1 MRVRRILTI
10 VVVAVACAVS
20 LLAIPRAA
28 SAAPTPL
35 PQPPSSGTS
44 GSSGSS
50 GNSGS
55 DTPRTGADRL
65 EDVRDR
71 LDRLYREAA
80 AATDAYNA
88 AEESAAEQSRTIA
101 DLAEKIADG
110 EERLEHLRNRAGAAA
125 RAQYRSG
132 GIPDETRLM
141 LSDDPGHFLDGAGR
155 VMAGQRAT
163 KGLITQLTRTQED
176 LRIYAKDATANQ
188 EELEETRGK
197 KDAARKKVERKLAD
211 AEELEKSLA
220 AEERERL
227 RGLEEDD
234 QRAAQDAWLDSGV
247 LKGSGSDGS
256 AGAQAA
262 IAYAEDQLG
271 LPYEWG
277 AEGPDSF
284 DCSGL
289 TQQAWAAAGVPIPRT
304 SQQQWQSLRRV
315 SEADLQPGD
324 LIIYHSD
331 ASHVALYIGD
341 GSIIHSPRPGRSV
354 TVAGAGSMPILGV
367 VRPES

>member
-1 MRVRRILTI
+1 MRVQRILTI

-20 LLAIPRAA
+20 LLSVPRAA

-35 PQPPSSGTS
+35 PQPPTSGTS
-44 GSSGSS
+44 GSGASGS
-50 GNSGS
+50 
-55 DTPRTGADRL
+55 GADRL

-101 DLAEKIADG
+101 DLTEKIADG
-110 EERLEHLRNRAGAAA
+110 EERLERLRNRAGAAA

-132 GIPDETRLM
+132 GVPDEAKLM

-163 KGLITQLTRTQED
+163 KGLLTQLTRTQED

-188 EELEETRGK
+188 EELKETRGE
-197 KDAARKKVERKLAD
+197 KDAARKRVERRLAD

-220 AEERERL
+220 AEELERL
-227 RGLEEDD
+227 RELEEDD
-234 QRAAQDAWLDSGV
+234 QRAAQDAWLGSGAS
-247 LKGSGSDGS
+247 KGSGADGG
-256 AGAQAA
+256 AGAEAA
-262 IAYAEDQLG
+262 IAYADEQLG

-304 SQQQWQSLRRV
+304 SQQQWQTLRRV